1 MKTKVIVVILS
12 FIFISGCKTPNAL
25 ITNYDINKLHYTSE
39 LEVTNR
45 YFDKNYDQ
53 LKIYNISD
61 KINGETYT
69 YSLLIPKSSEGSFII
84 PHGFPLKKAEVN
96 SLYESLTNLKVAI
109 SERKEQYKQYKFT
122 SCNMNNY
129 LFVEGQI
136 INEDFQVKI
145 VFSSLNKEKN
155 ELMNLSNYEDSK
167 GNSLSSLDYLFAAS
181 SINSYF
187 IIEDIEEL
195 DGLINLLSMAN

>member
-1 MKTKVIVVILS
+1 MKTNIIAVILAM
-12 FIFISGCKTPNAL
+12 IFISGCKTPNAL
-25 ITNYDINKLHYTSE
+25 ITNYDIKKLHYTSE
-39 LEVTNR
+39 LEVVSR
-45 YFDKNYDQ
+45 YFDEDYGK

-69 YSLLIPKSSEGSFII
+69 YSLLIPRGSEGNFII
-84 PHGFPLKKAEVN
+84 PHGFPLKQAEVN
-96 SLYESLTNLKVAI
+96 SIYESLSNLKVAI

-122 SCNMNNY
+122 SSNMNNY
-129 LFVEGQI
+129 LFVEGQV

-145 VFSSLNKEKN
+145 IFSSLNREKN
-155 ELMNLSNYEDSK
+155 ELMNLSNYENAK

-187 IIEDIEEL
+187 IIDDVEEL
-195 DGLINLLSMAN
+195 DGFINLLSMAK